1 MMNLNQEICKSFG
14 TNAAHYVAAAKVQ
27 HEIGERLFERLSY
40 LKINPQYVLDLGC
53 GPGLLTERLQQQ
65 YPNAV
70 VIGLDLA
77 YPMLQQARSSAA
89 SAQLIQADMHALPFA
104 SQTFDL
110 IFANQVVHWSP
121 SFDGLLQSL
130 YRVLCQEGCLMFSTL
145 GPDTLH
151 ELRAAFATADQW
163 SHTHDFID
171 MHDRGDALLAQQ
183 FLDPVV
189 DMERLTLHYANVP
202 SLLASLKAQGVRN
215 THSNRRP
222 GLMSKQTFARFQ
234 AAMLAQQTPE
244 GKIPLTYE
252 VIYGHAW
259 KGQERLLQ
267 QGDETYM
274 SMDQLRRMVLGVK

>member
-1 MMNLNQEICKSFG
+1 MNLNQEICKSFG
-14 TNAAHYVAAAKVQ
+14 LAATRYTAAAKVQ

-53 GPGLLTERLQQQ
+53 GPGLLTERLRQQ
-65 YPNAV
+65 YPQAV
-70 VIGLDLA
+70 VIGLDLT
-77 YPMLQQARSSAA
+77 YDMLRE
-89 SAQLIQADMHALPFA
+89 AQSCTGLSHLIQADMHALPFA
-104 SQTFDL
+104 AQTFDL

-121 SFDGLLQSL
+121 SFDVLLQSL
-130 YRVLCQEGCLMFSTL
+130 YRVLRQDGCLMFSTL
-145 GPDTLH
+145 GPDTMH
-151 ELRAAFATADQW
+151 EVRSAFATVDQW

-189 DMERLTLHYANVP
+189 DMERLTLHYANLP

-215 THSNRRP
+215 IHSKRRA
-222 GLMSKQTFARFQ
+222 GLMSKQAFARFQ

-259 KGQERLLQ
+259 KGREKLLQ
-267 QGDETYM
+267 QGDETFF
-274 SMDQLRRMVLGVK
+274 SLDQLRRMVLGRP